1 MKKVLV
7 MLSSMNIGGVE
18 KSLLS
23 LLSVFPKEHY
33 KITILLLEKKGEF
46 LDHLP
51 AWVKI
56 EEVDWYKSIKPIIME
71 PPQVTVKAYYH
82 NRNYLKLLFFLSA
95 YFIDKKFNQRYL
107 YYKNTFRNVPIHKD
121 YYDIAISYQGPTDII
136 DFYITNKV
144 KAEKKISWVHFD
156 ISKHQINGKLYKKLF
171 KEFNKIYVVSKEAKN
186 QLTKKF
192 PSYKSK
198 TSTFLNVISNQL
210 IREMSKKPGYLDES
224 FSGIKIVTVG
234 RLSKEKG
241 QDIAIPVLARLRK
254 NGYDVRWYCIGE
266 GNNRKELEE
275 LINRYK
281 VKNDFILCGSTTNP
295 YPQISKADI
304 YVQPSR
310 HDGYCLALTE
320 AKILNKPIVA
330 TNFVGAIEQIVNGET
345 GVLADCNEEEI
356 YAKIKYL
363 IDHQNIREKLSD
375 NLSKQ
380 HVDTENEVKKL
391 IAYLN

>member
-1 MKKVLV
+1 MKKVLI

-33 KITILLLEKKGEF
+33 EITILLLEKKGGF
-46 LDHLP
+46 LNHLP
-51 AWVKI
+51 NWVKV
-56 EEVDWYKSIKPIIME
+56 EEVDWYTSIKPIIME

-82 NRNYLKLLFFLSA
+82 NRNYLKLLFFLSS

-107 YYKNTFRNVPIHKD
+107 YYKNTFRNVPNHKD

-198 TSTFLNVISNQL
+198 TSTFLNITSTQL
-210 IREMSKKPGYLDES
+210 IREMSKKTGYLDES

-254 NGYDVRWYCIGE
+254 NGYNVRWYCIGE

-275 LINRYK
+275 LINQYK
-281 VKNDFILCGSTTNP
+281 VKHDFILCGSTTNP

-345 GVLADCNEEEI
+345 GELAECNEEEI

-380 HVDTENEVKKL
+380 HVDTENEVEKL
-391 IAYLN
+391 IAYFN